1 MVTDSQGAARSPL
14 RHLVWG
20 GVFLCLVIFA
30 AVDLLL
36 VGGAADRTRTHIVLG
51 GAAALSCAALAAL
64 AAALRRLV
72 FQPLELLGKEVGIV
86 AGVNPGYEI
95 AIPGPH
101 LLGELPNA
109 VQGLAAVVASCT
121 RATAEAV
128 AERSRDLESRRER
141 LEAILL
147 SLEEGIVV
155 CDERVRIVFY
165 NPAVRRVF
173 HDNPA
178 LGIGR
183 SLHLLCAPAPIE
195 AALQI
200 LRRRRVRQP
209 GDGDLEGD
217 VSFVCTAANGIVLSC
232 RMCLLPELPGLSWSF
247 LFVCEDISG
256 EADARGRRE
265 DLLRAAVKAMRA
277 PLTGL
282 GLSAESLEMFPD
294 LDASGRAVLER
305 TIAEEA
311 RRVVAQFEV
320 VAREVEGLESP
331 RYVIRDIYVEDIV
344 ASVAQRLGEQG
355 LRLTMIGDP
364 LWVQADVQALLFL
377 LEFFALGIH
386 RSCGVE
392 ALEIET
398 LLGDKRVYF
407 NFCWQGGVVPQ
418 AEIQRWMSSPAE
430 PLGAHTVAEVL
441 ERLDSEV
448 WSQPHQ
454 EPGFSTLRFP
464 LLSSPGQWA
473 APPPHLLSLPSRPVY
488 VDVSGPPEDA
498 PAADWERLPLE
509 HVHFVVFDTETTGL
523 APLGGDEIVSLAG
536 VKIVERGIVLG
547 ETFDRLVNPGRPIPE
562 SSVRFHGITDEKVR
576 DRPRIEDVLRDF
588 HAFVGDAV
596 LVGHNGAFDLRFIR
610 LKERGAGVHFR
621 GPVLDTLA
629 LSRFLHEHTPA
640 HSLDAVARR
649 VGVEIRD
656 RHTALGDA
664 LITAQVL
671 LKFLYLLQERG
682 VTTLGR
688 AFEVGGG

>member
-1 MVTDSQGAARSPL
+1 MAETRGAARSPL

-20 GVFLCLVIFA
+20 GVLLCLVVFA
-30 AVDLLL
+30 AADLLL
-36 VGGAADRTRTHIVLG
+36 LAGIADRAARERTHLVLG
-51 GAAALSCAALAAL
+51 GSAALCCAAVAAL

-72 FQPLELLGKEVGIV
+72 FQPLELLGKEVRIV

-95 AIPGPH
+95 ALPGPH

-109 VQGLAAVVASCT
+109 VQGLAAAVASCT

-128 AERSRDLESRRER
+128 AECSRDLESRRER

-147 SLEEGIVV
+147 SLEEGVLV
-155 CDERVRIVFY
+155 CDERARIVFY
-165 NPAVRRVF
+165 NPAARLAF
-173 HDNPA
+173 HNNPA

-183 SLHLLCAPAPIE
+183 SLHLLCAPAPLE

-209 GDGDLEGD
+209 GEGDREGD
-217 VSFVCTAANGIVLSC
+217 VSFVCTAVNGIVLSC
-232 RMCLLPELPGLSWSF
+232 RMRLLPELPGLSWSF

-256 EADARGRRE
+256 EADARGRSE
-265 DLLRAAVKAMRA
+265 DVLRAAVKAMRA

-282 GLSAESLEMFPD
+282 GLSAESLELLPD
-294 LDASGRAVLER
+294 LDAPDRAALER
-305 TIAEEA
+305 TIAEDA

-320 VAREVEGLESP
+320 VAREVEGLASP
-331 RYVIRDIYVEDIV
+331 RYVIRDVYVEDLV
-344 ASVAQRLGEQG
+344 AFVAQRLGETG

-364 LWVQADVQALLFL
+364 LWVRADVQALLFL
-377 LEFFALGIH
+377 LEFFALGI
-386 RSCGVE
+386 RRFCGVE
-392 ALEIET
+392 ALEVET
-398 LLGDKRVYF
+398 LLGDRQVYF
-407 NFCWQGGVVPQ
+407 NFCWQGRAVPQ
-418 AEIQRWMSSPAE
+418 AEIHGWMNSPAE

-441 ERLDSEV
+441 ERLGSEV
-448 WSQPHQ
+448 WSQPH
-454 EPGFSTLRFP
+454 ETPGFATLRFP
-464 LLSSPGQWA
+464 LPSSPGQWA
-473 APPPHLLSLPSRPVY
+473 TPARPLPSRPVY
-488 VDVSGPPEDA
+488 VDVSGPPEEV

-509 HVHFVVFDTETTGL
+509 HAHFVVFDTETTGL
-523 APLGGDEIVSLAG
+523 APLAGDEIVSLAG

-547 ETFDRLVNPGRPIPE
+547 ETFDRLVDPGRPIPE
-562 SSVRFHGITDEKVR
+562 SSTRFHGITDEKVVG
-576 DRPRIEDVLRDF
+576 RPRIEEVLRDF

-596 LVGHNGAFDLRFIR
+596 LVGHNGAFDLRFVR
-610 LKERGAGVHFR
+610 LKEQGAGVHFR

-629 LSRFLHEHTPA
+629 LSRYLHDHTPA

-649 VGVEIRD
+649 VGVEVRD

-688 AFEVGGG
+688 AFEVSGE